1 MTHRDVFTAGD
12 VTARVAR
19 NMQTPMYEPPRPQP
33 LAALVSLLRVI
44 WRGDGDL
51 LSLLPA
57 KAYRVETGWL
67 GYSRRSILIINA
79 PHLLRDVLTDPTDI
93 YPKNDLMV
101 GALEP
106 LVGNSIFVSSGSVWR
121 RQRKM
126 IDPAFSHMRLNKA
139 FVSMSAAVDDYEQ
152 HLDRCAHD
160 GEAFSLDLAMSHLTA
175 DIICRTVFS
184 TSLKSRTA
192 VDVFEAF
199 TVFERT
205 CAQVE
210 LKRLIFDPPFADIP
224 QHEQVLQACAR
235 IRHHLGELVDT
246 HLEAGVNH
254 YDDIAA
260 AVMSARDLETGE
272 GFTRKELLDQLG
284 VMFLAGHETTAS
296 ALIWAFMMLAE
307 QPQVMQRLREEVYAI
322 AGDGPI
328 ELEQVRKMTF
338 VRNVFKET
346 LRLYPPITFIPRVAA
361 EAAQIGRHRVKR
373 GAMLMIAPW
382 TIHRHQRYW
391 QRPNVF
397 DPDRFSVE
405 REHELIP
412 GAYLPF
418 GLGPR
423 VCVGAGFAQ
432 LEASLILAR
441 LCRRYDFQ
449 LLDAKNVRPVAR
461 LTTRPAT
468 QLMCRVHRRDS
479 VS

>member
-1 MTHRDVFTAGD
+1 
-12 VTARVAR
+12 
-19 NMQTPMYEPPRPQP
+19 MQMPTYEPPRPQP
-33 LAALVSLLRVI
+33 LAALLSLVRVM

-67 GYSRRSILIINA
+67 GYSRRSILIVNA

-139 FVSMSAAVDDYEQ
+139 FLSMTAAVDDYE
-152 HLDRCAHD
+152 HYLDRCAQD
-160 GEAFSLDLAMSHLTA
+160 AEPFSLDLAMSHLTA

-199 TVFERT
+199 SVFERT

-224 QHEQVLQACAR
+224 QHETVLKACER
-235 IRHHLGELVDT
+235 IRHHLGELIDR
-246 HLEAGVNH
+246 HLASGASE

-296 ALIWAFMMLAE
+296 ALIWAFMMLAQ
-307 QPQVMQRLREEVYAI
+307 QPEVMQRLRAEVEQI

-361 EAAQIGRHRVKR
+361 EAAQIGRHHVKR

-397 DPDRFSVE
+397 DPDRFSAE

-441 LCRRYDFQ
+441 LCRRYDFK
-449 LLDAKNVRPVAR
+449 LIDAADVRPVAR
-461 LTTRPAT
+461 LTTRPAR
-468 QLMCRVHRRDS
+468 QLMCRVQRRQS
-479 VS
+479 SL

>member
-1 MTHRDVFTAGD
+1 MPE
-12 VTARVAR
+12 
-19 NMQTPMYEPPRPQP
+19 PMYEPPRPKP

-44 WRGDGDL
+44 AQGDGDL

-67 GYSRRSILIINA
+67 GYSRRSILIVNA

-106 LVGNSIFVSSGSVWR
+106 LVGNSIFVSSGAVWR

-152 HLDRCAHD
+152 HLDRCAQD
-160 GEAFSLDLAMSHLTA
+160 GQAISLDLAMSHLTA

-184 TSLKSRTA
+184 TSLQSRTA

-210 LKRLIFDPPFADIP
+210 LKRLIFDPPFAEIP
-224 QHEQVLQACAR
+224 QYPAVLAACER

-246 HLEAGVNH
+246 HLVQSGAQ

-260 AVMSARDLETGE
+260 AVIAARDVDTAE

-296 ALIWAFMMLAE
+296 ALIWAFMMLAQ
-307 QPQVMQRLREEVYAI
+307 QPAVMQRVRDEVQEI
-322 AGDGPI
+322 AGDGPLD
-328 ELEQVRKMTF
+328 LEQVRKMSF

-391 QRPNVF
+391 QRPHVF
-397 DPDRFSVE
+397 DPDRFSAE
-405 REHELIP
+405 REHELVP

-441 LCRRYDFQ
+441 LCRRYDFAV
-449 LLDAKNVRPVAR
+449 LDAKKVRPVAR

-468 QLMCRVHRRDS
+468 QLMCQIRRHVGAHRQATGRTG
-479 VS
+479 

>member
-1 MTHRDVFTAGD
+1 
-12 VTARVAR
+12 
-19 NMQTPMYEPPRPQP
+19 MYCPPRPQP
-33 LAALVSLLRVI
+33 LAALVSLLRVMA
-44 WRGDGDL
+44 RGDGDL

-57 KAYRVETGWL
+57 KAYKVQTGWL
-67 GYSRRSILIINA
+67 GYSRRSILIVNA
-79 PHLLRDVLTDPTDI
+79 PELLREVLTDPTGI

-106 LVGNSIFVSSGSVWR
+106 LVGNSIFVSSGAIWK
-121 RQRKM
+121 RQRQM
-126 IDPAFSHMRLNKA
+126 IDPAFSHMRLGKA
-139 FVSMSAAVDDYEQ
+139 FVSMSAALDDYEQ
-152 HLDRCAHD
+152 HLDEQAAR
-160 GEAFSLDLAMSHLTA
+160 GETFSLDLAMSHLTA

-184 TSLKSRTA
+184 TSLQSKTA

-210 LKRLIFDPPFADIP
+210 LKRLIFDEPFAKIP
-224 QHEQVLQACAR
+224 QHPVVLEACER
-235 IRHHLGELVDT
+235 IRHHLGDLVDT
-246 HLEAGVNH
+246 HLGERTAD
-254 YDDIAA
+254 YDDIAS
-260 AVMSARDLETGE
+260 AVIEARDVDTNE

-296 ALIWAFMMLAE
+296 ALIWAFMILSV
-307 QPQVMQRLREEVYAI
+307 QPLVMARVRSEVEAV

-328 ELEQVRKMTF
+328 SLEQVRRMSF

-361 EAAQIGRHRVKR
+361 EAAQIGRHRVKK

-382 TIHRHQRYW
+382 TIHRHRDYW
-391 QRPNVF
+391 KNPHAF
-397 DPDRFSVE
+397 DPDRFSAE
-405 REHELIP
+405 REHELVP

-441 LCRRYDFQ
+441 LCRRYDFKVH
-449 LLDAKNVRPVAR
+449 DVRRIRPVAR
-461 LTTRPAT
+461 LTTRPAE
-468 QLMCRVHRRDS
+468 QLRVTVTRRA
-479 VS
+479 

>member
-1 MTHRDVFTAGD
+1 
-12 VTARVAR
+12 
-19 NMQTPMYEPPRPQP
+19 MQMPTYEPPRPQP
-33 LAALVSLLRVI
+33 LAALLSLVRVM

-67 GYSRRSILIINA
+67 GYSRRSILIVNA

-139 FVSMSAAVDDYEQ
+139 FLSMTAAVDDYE
-152 HLDRCAHD
+152 HYLDRCAQD
-160 GEAFSLDLAMSHLTA
+160 AEPFSLDLAMSHLTA

-199 TVFERT
+199 SVFERT

-224 QHEQVLQACAR
+224 QHETVLKACER
-235 IRHHLGELVDT
+235 IRHHLGELIDR
-246 HLEAGVNH
+246 HLASGASE

-296 ALIWAFMMLAE
+296 ALIWAFMMLAQ
-307 QPQVMQRLREEVYAI
+307 QPEVMQRLRAEVEQI

-397 DPDRFSVE
+397 DPDRFSAE

-441 LCRRYDFQ
+441 LCRRYDFK
-449 LLDAKNVRPVAR
+449 LIDAADVRPVAR
-461 LTTRPAT
+461 LTTRPAR
-468 QLMCRVHRRDS
+468 QLMCRVQRRQS
-479 VS
+479 SR

>member
-1 MTHRDVFTAGD
+1 MR
-12 VTARVAR
+12 
-19 NMQTPMYEPPRPQP
+19 MPMYEPPRPQP
-33 LAALVSLLRVI
+33 LAALLSLVRVM

-67 GYSRRSILIINA
+67 GYSRRSILIVNA

-139 FVSMSAAVDDYEQ
+139 FLSMTAAVDDYE
-152 HLDRCAHD
+152 HYLDRCAQD
-160 GEAFSLDLAMSHLTA
+160 AEPLSLDLAMSHLTA

-199 TVFERT
+199 SVFERT

-224 QHEQVLQACAR
+224 QHESVLKACER
-235 IRHHLGELVDT
+235 IRHHLGELIDR
-246 HLEAGVNH
+246 HLASGVSE

-296 ALIWAFMMLAE
+296 ALIWAFMMLAQ
-307 QPQVMQRLREEVYAI
+307 QPEVMQRLRAEVEQI

-397 DPDRFSVE
+397 DPDRFSAE

-441 LCRRYDFQ
+441 LCRRYDFK
-449 LLDAKNVRPVAR
+449 LIDAADVRPVAR
-461 LTTRPAT
+461 LTTRPAR
-468 QLMCRVHRRDS
+468 QLMCHVQRRQS
-479 VS
+479 SL

>member
-1 MTHRDVFTAGD
+1 MTPVY
-12 VTARVAR
+12 V
-19 NMQTPMYEPPRPQP
+19 PPRPQP
-33 LAALVSLLRVI
+33 LAALVSLLRVVAQ
-44 WRGDGDL
+44 GDGDL

-57 KAYRVETGWL
+57 KAYRVKTGWL
-67 GYSRRSILIINA
+67 GYSRRSILIVNE
-79 PHLLRDVLTDPTDI
+79 PELLRDILTDPADI

-106 LVGNSIFVSSGSVWR
+106 LVGNSIFVSSGAVWR
-121 RQRKM
+121 RQRQM

-139 FVSMSAAVDDYEQ
+139 FVSMSAAVDDYERR
-152 HLDRCAHD
+152 LDESAER
-160 GEAFSLDLAMSHLTA
+160 GESLSLDLAMSHLTA

-184 TSLKSRTA
+184 TSLKSQTA

-210 LKRLIFDPPFADIP
+210 LKRLIFDAPFAAIP
-224 QHEQVLQACAR
+224 QHPQVLEACER
-235 IRHHLGELVDT
+235 IRRHLGDLVDT
-246 HLEAGVNH
+246 HLAAGATQ

-260 AVMSARDLETGE
+260 EVIAARDAQTGE

-296 ALIWAFMMLAE
+296 ALIWAFMILGLHAPAMARIRAE
-307 QPQVMQRLREEVYAI
+307 VAEI

-328 ELEQVRKMTF
+328 SLEQVRRMSY
-338 VRNVFKET
+338 VRNVFREA

-361 EAAQIGRHRVKR
+361 APATIGPHRVKR
-373 GAMLMIAPW
+373 GTMLMIAPW
-382 TIHRHQRYW
+382 CIHRHRDYW
-391 QRPNVF
+391 KNPHAF
-397 DPDRFSVE
+397 DPDRFSAE
-405 REHELIP
+405 REHELVP

-432 LEASLILAR
+432 LEASLTLAR
-441 LCRRYDFQ
+441 LSRRYDFT
-449 LLDAKNVRPVAR
+449 LLDARKVRPVAR
-461 LTTRPAT
+461 LTTRPAQ
-468 QLMCRVHRRDS
+468 QLMCRVARRANAVGS
-479 VS
+479 TQT

>member
-1 MTHRDVFTAGD
+1 
-12 VTARVAR
+12 
-19 NMQTPMYEPPRPQP
+19 
-33 LAALVSLLRVI
+33 LAAIVSLLRVMA
-44 WRGDGDL
+44 RGDGDL

-67 GYSRRSILIINA
+67 GYSRRSILIVNA
-79 PHLLRDVLTDPTDI
+79 PELLREVLTDPTDI

-121 RQRKM
+121 RQRRM

-139 FVSMSAAVDDYEQ
+139 FVSMTAAVDDYEQ
-152 HLDRCAHD
+152 HLDRHAAD

-184 TSLKSRTA
+184 TSLQSQTA
-192 VDVFEAF
+192 IDVFEAF

-210 LKRLIFDPPFADIP
+210 LKRLIFDAPFEKIP
-224 QHEQVLQACAR
+224 QHPQVLEACEK
-235 IRHHLGELVDT
+235 IRRHLGELVDT
-246 HLEAGVNH
+246 HLGNVRMDGDSRQF
-254 YDDIAA
+254 DDIAA
-260 AVMSARDLETGE
+260 AVIAARDLDSGE

-296 ALIWAFMMLAE
+296 ALIWAFLIIAK
-307 QPQVMQRLREEVYAI
+307 QPAVLQRIREEI
-322 AGDGPI
+322 EREAGDGSI
-328 ELEQVRKMTF
+328 ELEQVRRMTY
-338 VRNVFKET
+338 VRNVFRET

-361 EAAQIGRHRVKR
+361 ESARIGKHAVKR
-373 GAMLMIAPW
+373 GAMIMIAPW
-382 TIHRHQRYW
+382 VIHRHAKYW
-391 QRPNVF
+391 QDPHAF
-397 DPDRFSVE
+397 DPDRFVAE
-405 REHELIP
+405 REAQILP
-412 GAYLPF
+412 GTYLPF

-441 LCRRYDFQ
+441 LCRRYDFEILSRRVQ
-449 LLDAKNVRPVAR
+449 PVAR
-461 LTTRPAT
+461 LTTRPQE
-468 QLMCRVHRRDS
+468 QLLCRVRRRGHA
-479 VS
+479 